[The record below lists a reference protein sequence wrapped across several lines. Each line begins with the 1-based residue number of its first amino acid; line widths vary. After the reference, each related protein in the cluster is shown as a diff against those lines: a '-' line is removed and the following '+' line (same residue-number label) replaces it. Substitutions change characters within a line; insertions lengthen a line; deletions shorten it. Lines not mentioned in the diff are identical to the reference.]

1 MIDCLGKGLEDARR
15 VIRGIRPASL
25 DDLGLRAAIEDL
37 AGEVRADGL
46 DVQMTIDGPPEQ
58 VDDELHTTIYRVIQE
73 LFHNVV
79 KHSGTERLNLAV
91 TVEPKAVE
99 VSVQDF
105 GKGFGTGQPTN
116 GFGLVGIRGNFGRG
130 GGCTGFNVRWAR
142 QLLLASVA

>member
-1 MIDCLGKGLEDARR
+1 
-15 VIRGIRPASL
+15 
-25 DDLGLRAAIEDL
+25 
-37 AGEVRADGL
+37 
-46 DVQMTIDGPPEQ
+46 MTIDGPLEQ

-105 GKGFGTGQPTN
+105 GKGFVAGQPTN
-116 GFGLVGIRGNFGRG
+116 GFGLAGIRERVRLAGGSYDLHTTPGEGTRVVIRLPLSLPQASGPPGNGPP
-130 GGCTGFNVRWAR
+130 
-142 QLLLASVA
+142 